1 MAHYCASKWGVIGL
15 AKSLALELSQHEITV
30 NTLHPTGVNT
40 ELIEGMAKA
49 AEMPRGDLVDFIA
62 SGHAL
67 PVKLVEVEDVAN
79 AALWLASDEARYVTG
94 QQLNVDAGRMLK

>member
-15 AKSLALELSQHEITV
+15 AKSLAQELSQYGITV

-40 ELIEGMAKA
+40 DLIGGMAEA
-49 AEMPRGDLVDFIA
+49 AQIPRQELVDFI
-62 SGHAL
+62 SLGHAL
-67 PVKLVEVEDVAN
+67 PVKLVEVEDVAR
-79 AALWLASDEARYVTG
+79 AALWLASDEARYITG